1 MEFESVSRRVLSE
14 FAEMPGMAL
23 TPKQASLLFGLEEE
37 DCKIVLDAL
46 VDAAYLRQR
55 HDGAVTL
62 GHRVA
67 A

>member
-1 MEFESVSRRVLSE
+1 MKFEVVSRRVLSE

-23 TPKQASLLFGLEEE
+23 TPKQAALLFGLEE
-37 DCKIVLDAL
+37 DYCQIVLDAL

-55 HDGAVTL
+55 QDGAVTL